1 MVERIGRYLVLE
13 LLGEG
18 AQARVFLGRDEL
30 RGDEVV
36 LKEVRPGHEEALRRE
51 YRILASLHHP
61 NVIQA
66 RDLLTQDGRPVL
78 VEQRAGGEDLV
89 SWARS
94 EPEPGRISQGFAAA
108 LRGVCYVHTQGVIH
122 RDLKPDCLRVGGG
135 SIGRLPAVRLLDFGL
150 AHELPAPAET
160 AGTLEYAAPEVKEG
174 RRATPASDLFS
185 LGVVLFEALCGR
197 LPVAPVEP
205 PEGPFRELL
214 RGLLDPDPS
223 RRPDVHQVTAALEP
237 LAGCDLGLSAG
248 ELAGEYLPWPP
259 LVGREAALRQ
269 LEEWLRG
276 AERGAVHVCGA
287 GKTSVVRRVCAL
299 ARLDG
304 MEVAVVNSSRDL
316 LRLVEPPIAHDD
328 PERLATHFADQL
340 LARQKKTPPRERG
353 AGSPL
358 SKARGLLLC
367 LDGLEPIDAPGAALA
382 SQMARMTGNR
392 PDRLVVL
399 WAADWTPSEL
409 LLGRTVQLEPLDPDE
424 AHQLV
429 RRMLWH
435 LPDTGLPPWVGDAP
449 ALTGGDPRLLAEVVR
464 SRVGLPGEPEV
475 SELEAMVESRI
486 AAFDPDER
494 RLLGVIALSPV
505 PVPQKVLTGPA
516 PELSGA
522 LGRLLERGLL
532 SAEAGGEVAPAGLAV
547 RSVARALI
555 EGEGGAAAVHAA
567 YVDAWREAGV
577 SDPAVLGHHLL
588 GAGRPEEGARALLE
602 ATVVEENDLELAA
615 EALAPLTEHAD
626 IHDAVLERWARAARA
641 RGALDV
647 ALEVAETLGE
657 VNPVR
662 GLLLQAELLTDAGQG
677 KLALKALDLHPDAG
691 GARPALLR
699 ARAHFLLGDYAA
711 AAAIGE
717 EAGADAP
724 GVDELSLANLT
735 SLSLVYLGRLEQGLA
750 RADRALEAAR
760 ELSGGKR
767 NHDPLARLLN
777 SRGIAL
783 QRLGRHDEARAA
795 YAECLELAGKLRD
808 LRFAATSAL
817 NLGTL
822 AQGQLDLSGALEH
835 FERSA
840 ALARR
845 AGVATTEAL
854 ALANEANLRLLV
866 GDLDGA
872 EQRIDA
878 ALETALRPEVGART
892 IAGHAHLYRGE
903 LLMARVDLPGARDC
917 LERARGAFEDGDA
930 IGRLGVDILEGEL
943 LLREGRLDQARDA
956 GLRLLS
962 EMGADEPE
970 RWRAHLLVGEA
981 SIGGP
986 GGTLHLGLALAHAR
1000 ETGGEWLFYVH
1011 ALLARALAQTEP
1023 TVTGEV
1029 MAHAERSRAL
1039 LEELRQ
1045 RVPLS
1050 LREAFDANPRVV
1062 RALRA
1067 TKSLPRTAPAGEPTS
1082 GELARLL
1089 EINKELNQNR
1099 SVEVLLAR
1107 ILDCAIELTGAE
1119 RGFAIVDEGG
1129 RLRVAAARNVDQESV
1144 RRGMKKFSRTIARM
1158 SMDEDRPV
1166 VASDA
1171 MDDQRFGERLSIHGL
1186 KLRAVLCVPLRAGDR
1201 KTGALYVDNRFTAD
1215 AFNERHV
1222 LLMRAFA
1229 DQAGIAL
1236 EAARLLSESAEHR
1249 EALARAKEELEALNH
1264 QLEAKVSRQAEELS
1278 EISVRLRSQEEELV
1292 RRYNAARLVGR
1303 SKPMRELFLQ
1313 IDRLAEAS
1321 LPVFIWG
1328 ASGTGKELVARA
1340 IHYTSGRRQH
1350 PFVTI
1355 NCGAIPATLLE
1366 SELFGHVRG
1375 AFTGALRDRPG
1386 LFEVAGE
1393 GTLFLD
1399 EVGDMPPDM
1408 QAKLLRVLQ
1417 ESTFRRL
1424 GDEKE
1429 RTSRCRVLSASL
1441 HRLADLVAKG
1451 RFREDLYYRLNV
1463 VELAVPP
1470 LRDRREDI
1478 PLLVEHLLQKS
1489 EHSVEVST
1497 PAMAAL
1503 CDYDWPG
1510 NVRQLENEL
1519 QRAALLCEEGVVR
1532 LGSLSPE
1539 LQPSISD
1546 TKEPAT
1552 LQQAMDKYEKRL
1564 IEQTLLATD
1573 HNITKASEQLGVH
1586 RMHLYRKLRK
1596 HGLKQPAG
1604 T

>member
-1 MVERIGRYLVLE
+1 
-13 LLGEG
+13 
-18 AQARVFLGRDEL
+18 
-30 RGDEVV
+30 
-36 LKEVRPGHEEALRRE
+36 
-51 YRILASLHHP
+51 
-61 NVIQA
+61 
-66 RDLLTQDGRPVL
+66 
-78 VEQRAGGEDLV
+78 
-89 SWARS
+89 
-94 EPEPGRISQGFAAA
+94 
-108 LRGVCYVHTQGVIH
+108 
-122 RDLKPDCLRVGGG
+122 
-135 SIGRLPAVRLLDFGL
+135 
-150 AHELPAPAET
+150 
-160 AGTLEYAAPEVKEG
+160 
-174 RRATPASDLFS
+174 
-185 LGVVLFEALCGR
+185 
-197 LPVAPVEP
+197 
-205 PEGPFRELL
+205 L
-214 RGLLDPDPS
+214 RGLLDVDPS
-223 RRPDVHQVTAALEP
+223 RRPDAHQTRAALEP
-237 LAGCDLGLSAG
+237 LAGCDLGLSDD
-248 ELAGEYLPWPP
+248 ELAGDYLPWPP

-269 LEEWLRG
+269 LEETLRG
-276 AERGAVHVCGA
+276 AGRGAVHVCGV
-287 GKTSVVRRVCAL
+287 GKTSVVRRFCAL
-299 ARLDG
+299 GRLAG
-304 MEVAVVNSSRDL
+304 LAVEVVSNSRDL
-316 LRLVEPPIAHDD
+316 LRLIESPSGLPD
-328 PERLATHFADQL
+328 PDRLATHLVDRL
-340 LARQKKTPPRERG
+340 LACPDAQQD
-353 AGSPL
+353 L
-358 SKARGLLLC
+358 QQDLLLC
-367 LDGLEPIDAPGAALA
+367 LDGLAPSDALGAALA
-382 SQMARMTGNR
+382 SQMARIADDSR
-392 PDRLVVL
+392 RLVVV
-399 WAADWTPSEL
+399 WAADWTPETMPVA
-409 LLGRTVQLEPLDPDE
+409 RTVQLEPLKPDE
-424 AHQLV
+424 ARALV

-435 LPDTGLPPWVGDAP
+435 LPEAGLPAWAEDAP
-449 ALTGGDPRLLAEVVR
+449 ALAGGDPGLLAELVR
-464 SRVGLPGEPEV
+464 FRVGLPDEPEV
-475 SELEAMVESRI
+475 SGLEAMVKSRI
-486 AAFDPDER
+486 AQLAPEER
-494 RLLGVIALSPV
+494 RLLGVIALSPA
-505 PVPQKVLTGPA
+505 PVPREVLTGLA
-516 PELSGA
+516 PEPWGA

-532 SAEAGGEVAPAGLAV
+532 AAEGSGDVAPAGLAV
-547 RSVARALI
+547 RSMARALI
-555 EGEGGAAAVHAA
+555 EAEGGAAAVHAA

-588 GAGRPEEGARALLE
+588 GAGRTEEGARALLE
-602 ATVVEENDLELAA
+602 ATVVEEDDLALAA
-615 EALAPLTEHAD
+615 GALAPPLTKHAD
-626 IHDAVLERWARAARA
+626 IHDALLERWARGARA
-641 RGALDV
+641 RGAVDV

-657 VNPVR
+657 VNPAR
-662 GLLLQAELLTDAGQG
+662 GLLLQAELLIDAGQG
-677 KLALKALDLHPDAG
+677 KLALKALDLHTGGD
-691 GARPALLR
+691 GARAALLR

-717 EAGADAP
+717 QGAADAP
-724 GVDELSLANLT
+724 GIDEISLANLT
-735 SLSLVYLGRLEQGLA
+735 ALSLVYLGRLEQGLA
-750 RADRALEAAR
+750 RVDRALGAAR
-760 ELSGGKR
+760 TLSEGDH

-783 QRLGRHDEARAA
+783 QRLGRLDEARAE

-835 FERSA
+835 FERAA

-854 ALANEANLRLLV
+854 ALANEANLRLFV
-866 GDLDGA
+866 GDHDGA
-872 EQRIDA
+872 EHRINA

-892 IAGHAHLYRGE
+892 IAGHAHLYHGE
-903 LLMARVDLPGARDC
+903 LLTDRADLSGARDC
-917 LERARGAFEDGDA
+917 LERARVAFEEGDA
-930 IGRLGVDILEGEL
+930 IGKLGVDILEGEL
-943 LLREGRLDQARDA
+943 LLREGRLDEAREA

-962 EMGADEPE
+962 GMGADEPE

-981 SIGGP
+981 SSGGL
-986 GGTLHLGLALAHAR
+986 GETLHLGLSLAHAR

-1011 ALLARALAQTEP
+1011 ALLARGLGRRSAG
-1023 TVTGEV
+1023 GEAA
-1029 MAHAERSRAL
+1029 AHAAQSRQL

-1045 RVPLS
+1045 RIPLQ
-1050 LREAFDANPRVV
+1050 LREAFDASPRVV
-1062 RALRA
+1062 RALGA
-1067 TKSLPRTAPAGEPTS
+1067 LDGLPREAAAGVPTS

-1099 SVEVLLAR
+1099 SVEELLAR

-1171 MDDQRFGERLSIHGL
+1171 MEDQRFGERLSIHGL
-1186 KLRAVLCVPLRAGDR
+1186 RLRAVLCVPLRAGER
-1201 KTGALYVDNRFTAD
+1201 RTGALYVDNRFAAD
-1215 AFNERHV
+1215 AFEERHI
-1222 LLMRAFA
+1222 LLMQAFA

-1236 EAARLLSESAEHR
+1236 ESARLLSESAEHR

-1264 QLEAKVSRQAEELS
+1264 QLEARVSRQAEELS

-1292 RRYNAARLVGR
+1292 RRYNAAKLVGR

-1313 IDRLAEAS
+1313 IDRLADAN

-1328 ASGTGKELVARA
+1328 ESGTGKELVARA
-1340 IHYTSGRRQH
+1340 IHYTSSRSRH

-1424 GDEKE
+1424 GDDRE

-1441 HRLADLVAKG
+1441 HRLTDLVAKG
-1451 RFREDLYYRLNV
+1451 RFREDLFYRLNV
-1463 VELAVPP
+1463 VELAVPA

-1478 PLLVEHLLQKS
+1478 PLLVAHLLQKGGPD
-1489 EHSVEVST
+1489 VEISP

-1503 CDYDWPG
+1503 CDFDWPG

-1519 QRAALLCEEGVVR
+1519 QRAALLCEEGVIR
-1532 LGSLSPE
+1532 LASLSPA
-1539 LQPSISD
+1539 LQPTLSSD
-1546 TKEPAT
+1546 GEPTT
-1552 LQQAMDKYEKRL
+1552 LQQAMDHYEKRL

-1596 HGLKQPAG
+1596 HGLKQSAG